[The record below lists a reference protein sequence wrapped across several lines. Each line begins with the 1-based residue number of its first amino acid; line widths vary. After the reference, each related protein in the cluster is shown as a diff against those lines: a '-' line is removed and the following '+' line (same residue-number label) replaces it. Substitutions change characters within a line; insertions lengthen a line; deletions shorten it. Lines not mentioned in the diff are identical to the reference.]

1 MDLIKELL
9 EFNAQQDAG
18 DPEMDQA
25 VADITRRYGRDRE
38 RARAEIEK
46 WKRERLHRVDPR
58 TRALLQ
64 QKERMNQQLNAQIQ
78 RQRETQPES

>member
-38 RARAEIEK
+38 RTRAEIEK
-46 WKRERLHRVDPR
+46 
-58 TRALLQ
+58 
-64 QKERMNQQLNAQIQ
+64 
-78 RQRETQPES
+78 